1 MPKRLLAPAL
11 AFFLAAGTAVA
22 APVTLVDAAGR
33 TVTVADTSRIVAV
46 GGTVT
51 EILYALG
58 VEDRIVG
65 VDLTSTYPA
74 RTRAKPSVGYMRT
87 LSAEGVLSLAPSV
100 VVAIDDSGPKE
111 AIDVLERASVPF
123 VLVPKAHDGP
133 GVAKTIR
140 FVAEAVGEK
149 EKGEALAEAVL
160 ADLATLATLRE
171 GITDRRKAIFVLG
184 MNAGAPLVAGSGTS
198 AADIFALAGVDNALA
213 AMQGYK
219 PASDEGALAAAPDAI
234 VMMAERSHGVTDEAV
249 LGAPAF
255 VGTPAARNHRFFRM
269 SGTYL
274 LNFGPRSAHAAR
286 DLAAAIYPELNL
298 PPLPER
304 PWTRRTDASPSN

>member
-1 MPKRLLAPAL
+1 MPKRFLAPAL
-11 AFFLAAGTAVA
+11 AFFLAASA
-22 APVTLVDAAGR
+22 AAATPLTLVDAAGR
-33 TVTVADTSRIVAV
+33 TVTVADTSRIVAI

-74 RTRAKPSVGYMRT
+74 RAGEKASVGYMRA

-100 VVAIDDSGPKE
+100 VVAIDDAGPQE

-123 VLVPKAHDGP
+123 VLVPKAHDWP
-133 GVAKTIR
+133 SVAATIR
-140 FVAEAVGEK
+140 FVVEAVGEK
-149 EKGEALAEAVL
+149 EKGEALAAAVL
-160 ADLATLATLRE
+160 ADLATFATMRD
-171 GITDRRKAIFVLG
+171 GIKERRKAIFVLG
-184 MNAGAPLVAGSGTS
+184 MSAGAPLVAGSGTG

-213 AMQGYK
+213 AMEGYK

-234 VMMAERSHGVTDEAV
+234 VMMAERSHGVSDDAV

-255 VGTPAARNHRFFRM
+255 VGTPAAKNHRFFRM
-269 SGTYL
+269 AGTYL

-286 DLAAAIYPELNL
+286 DLAAAIYPELHL

-304 PWTRRTDASPSN
+304 PWTKGTDASPSN